1 MRMANKN
8 RFGAA
13 LAAVIAVFAMSLAIV
28 PESAAVSPQPNS
40 AVFRL
45 RIFNDCP
52 TSILNTVN
60 NYPAQLSIDDA
71 VLSCPGFA
79 NLHVWRFSTDAVNPA
94 VFNNNDG
101 FSFGATLIISGTSE
115 GEAGLQICPW
125 FSQDVDGRLNVRT
138 TDGEVACFGGRLPF
152 YSFTAQ
158 HGVVYTKGTPIG
170 VAMKYLPNGLSMND
184 PGTIEYTVIYNGQT
198 FNSGVLA
205 FDEGNPNEPFG
216 TWGILNN
223 ARVGGHHQA
232 FLQNGNPN
240 ANLRA
245 TWNDIVYE
253 DLGTVAVEPS
263 TWGGIKATY
272 SR

>member
-1 MRMANKN
+1 MANTN
-8 RFGAA
+8 RTWAA
-13 LAAVIAVFAMSLAIV
+13 LAAVMAVLVGFLAIV

-45 RIFNDCP
+45 RVFNDCP

-60 NYPAQLSIDDA
+60 NYPAQLAIDDA
-71 VLSCPGFA
+71 NLSCAGFA
-79 NLHVWRFSTDAVNPA
+79 NLHVWRFSTDGTNPA

-101 FSFGATLIISGTSE
+101 FSFGATLTITGTSQ

-152 YSFTAQ
+152 YNFTAQ
-158 HGVVYTKGTPIG
+158 HGVVYQKGTPIG
-170 VAMKYLPNGLSMND
+170 LAIKYLPNGLSMIN
-184 PGTIEYTVIYNGQT
+184 PGTIEYTVNYNGQT
-198 FNSGVLA
+198 FSSGVIP

-216 TWGILNN
+216 TWGILND
-223 ARVGGHHQA
+223 ARVGGHHQP
-232 FLQNGNPN
+232 FLQNGNPD

-245 TWNDIVYE
+245 TFDNIVYE
-253 DLGTVAVEPS
+253 DLGTVAVEPT